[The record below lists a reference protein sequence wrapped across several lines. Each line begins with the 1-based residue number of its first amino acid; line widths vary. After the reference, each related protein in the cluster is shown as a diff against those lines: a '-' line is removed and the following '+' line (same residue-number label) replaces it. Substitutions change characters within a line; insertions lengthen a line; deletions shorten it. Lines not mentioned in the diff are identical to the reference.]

1 MATNGR
7 THEATSR
14 LRNGIYA
21 PTMTFFDKETEDVDV
36 ATIKKHA
43 VRLAKAGLVGLVT
56 MGSNGE
62 AVHLSRDE
70 KTLVT
75 RATREALNEAGFHD
89 VPVIAGC
96 SENSVR
102 HAVELT
108 KEAAA
113 AGAEYALIL
122 PPSYFR
128 AQVSEAMIFE
138 YYTSV
143 AAGSPIP
150 IILYNYP
157 GAVSG
162 VDMDSDFM
170 IKLAEATNGKV
181 TGAKFTCGN
190 TGKLNR
196 VSAATNA
203 CSVKGQGSGWMAFGG
218 IADFTIQTAVAGG
231 SGMIVGTANVMPKLC
246 VKVWDLWASGDFE
259 KAQEMQKILSRADWV
274 LTKSAVAG
282 TKAAIEM
289 EFGYGGF
296 PRRPLQRLSEEE
308 RKKVKEG
315 IAEGMNVENSL

>member
-1 MATNGR
+1 MASDGSSNG
-7 THEATSR
+7 TTSR
-14 LRNGIYA
+14 LRHGIYA
-21 PTMTFFDKETEDVDV
+21 PTMTFFTKDTEDVDV

-43 VRLAKAGLVGLVT
+43 VRLAEAGLVGLVT

-62 AVHLSRDE
+62 AVHLSREE

-102 HAVELT
+102 LAVELT

-122 PPSYFR
+122 PPAYFR
-128 AQVSEAMIFE
+128 AQVNEAMIFE
-138 YYTSV
+138 FYTSV
-143 AAGSPIP
+143 ASQSPIP

-170 IKLAEATNGKV
+170 IRLAEATSGKV

-196 VSAATNA
+196 VAAATNA
-203 CSVKGQGSGWMAFGG
+203 CSAQSQGSGWMAFGG
-218 IADFTIQTAVAGG
+218 IADFTVQTAVAGG
-231 SGMIVGTANVMPKLC
+231 SGMIVGTANVM
-246 VKVWDLWASGDFE
+246 
-259 KAQEMQKILSRADWV
+259 
-274 LTKSAVAG
+274 
-282 TKAAIEM
+282 
-289 EFGYGGF
+289 
-296 PRRPLQRLSEEE
+296 
-308 RKKVKEG
+308 
-315 IAEGMNVENSL
+315 